1 MILRKGYHTSVEDF
15 NKDGRLTPLA
25 VLKIFENIGNRH
37 SDKAG
42 DSPFNFD
49 GHTFAWVITEW
60 KIEVTEY
67 PHYTDTIEAETWS
80 EGLTSPLV
88 ASRNFLLYKN
98 GEICARGT
106 SRWVRIDLQKG
117 RLCKIE
123 KELIDKYEPDTKVAF
138 EDSKV
143 EKIPVPE
150 AYISEKKIAIR
161 RSDFDF
167 NNHVHNL
174 CYLDY
179 AFEALPDEVYKSQDF
194 KKIRITYKTAV
205 TESDEIVGKY
215 ADVDG
220 KKIVSICTTS
230 GDLRALVQLS

>member
-1 MILRKGYHTSVEDF
+1 MILRKSYHTSVEDF
-15 NKDGRLTPLA
+15 NKNGRLTPLA
-25 VLKIFENIGNRH
+25 VLKIFENIGNRQ

-161 RSDFDF
+161 RATLIST
-167 NNHVHNL
+167 
-174 CYLDY
+174 
-179 AFEALPDEVYKSQDF
+179 
-194 KKIRITYKTAV
+194 ITYTISAIWITLLKPSRTKF
-205 TESDEIVGKY
+205 TNLRILRKSESLTK
-215 ADVDG
+215 
-220 KKIVSICTTS
+220 
-230 GDLRALVQLS
+230 LP